1 MVENH
6 LSWFV
11 EGQDPSNVE
20 LIWDQMWRSTMNYG
34 RKGIAIQAILMID
47 LVSIANLMIGIY
59 CPMGHAVS
67 SYHLLFP
74 MRSVFIKH
82 ISIIFYSYQLLTYK
96 LLAPL

>member
-34 RKGIAIQAILMID
+34 RKGIAIQAILAVD
-47 LVSIANLMIGIY
+47 LVSIANLMIGRY
-59 CPMGHAVS
+59 FSVS
-67 SYHLLFP
+67 PEFS
-74 MRSVFIKH
+74 
-82 ISIIFYSYQLLTYK
+82 
-96 LLAPL
+96 A